1 MAEQMSFHGVHGQ
14 TSLAGGE
21 ACLVQV
27 LACAWLGHWYREVA
41 MDYKKAKNCYE
52 QTLALDPSDTVI
64 GASMK
69 DVVSGTSRLNPKI

>member
-1 MAEQMSFHGVHGQ
+1 MAEQITFYGFPWANNSG
-14 TSLAGGE
+14 AE
-21 ACLVQV
+21 ACLAQV

-64 GASMK
+64 GALI
-69 DVVSGTSRLNPKI
+69 D